1 MIMKI
6 TTIKITSSG
15 NSVQNEIKRALI
27 CSCSDTL
34 NMKQITLNERRQVH
48 KNIVKD
54 TQPAQSVVYTGWLK
68 SSLFSMCFVYNVRK
82 FYQLLARWKK
92 NPLKNALQSN
102 QKPTEAPSV
111 FCFFL
116 QGVHPSVMI

>member
-54 TQPAQSVVYTGWLK
+54 TQPAQSVVETGWLK
-68 SSLFSMCFVYNVRK
+68 SPLFYVLC
-82 FYQLLARWKK
+82 L
-92 NPLKNALQSN
+92 
-102 QKPTEAPSV
+102 
-111 FCFFL
+111 
-116 QGVHPSVMI
+116 